1 MIAMGN
7 ASIKKQRKAK
17 IKQQLKEQRAMKESK
32 EFTDKM
38 REEVA
43 NMSEEQLDELSKEIA
58 NIINEEEVDHE
69 QWFTSKITGEKL
81 KWMFYTDYLKEKDD
95 NNYENKQ

>member
-1 MIAMGN
+1 MSGGM
-7 ASIKKQRKAK
+7 IKKQRKIK
-17 IKQQLKEQRAMKESK
+17 IKQQLKEQKATKEAK

-58 NIINEEEVDHE
+58 SIIEEE
-69 QWFTSKITGEKL
+69 
-81 KWMFYTDYLKEKDD
+81 KE
-95 NNYENKQ
+95 EE